1 MYKSGDAARAVTP
14 LAHAQRALDP
24 PRAHA
29 AEQRDLQFGVDR
41 RLGPANHLSA
51 LKLAIFRGIIRAKPS
66 FRRTRNPARIEQ
78 CVCVIGVVDRPS

>member
-66 FRRTRNPARIEQ
+66 FRGLATRRESSN
-78 CVCVIGVVDRPS
+78 VCVSLGW